1 MTPSYINHN
10 EKRVQKRQQT
20 LNTHTQSMEVS
31 PASALHIEK
40 SLSPRPWALMHSAT
54 SDQWANICAAPN
66 AGKSSPSRCLLAA
79 MHAYQYLM
87 PFSQLNLWILVIC
100 ICSKI
105 LVVSQKPLIRPST
118 ATFLRQNSQS
128 SSIMIWKAG
137 RLGDAADRIRYD
149 SIYQVIYLSTIYI
162 YIPTYILVQYT
173 FIYKHEHFKCMGR
186 YRYIYYILVLLL
198 TKKCPSTFGMWFKGM
213 TSLYSITIFTKES
226 PSAPSALR
234 FARHSPEAPQS
245 DAWERATSGNFENH
259 MDITNIRT
267 LWVQVGSD

>member
-1 MTPSYINHN
+1 MCLIWEWMSMEHICCIFKRIWSNILHASSFYSAFQDCFWHPHTSNHN

-79 MHAYQYLM
+79 MHANQYLM
-87 PFSQLNLWILVIC
+87 PFSQLNLWILVIHMY
-100 ICSKI
+100 IYISAPKI
-105 LVVSQKPLIRPST
+105 LVSQKALIRTST

-137 RLGDAADRIRYD
+137 RLGDAADRICYN
-149 SIYQVIYLSTIYI
+149 SMHQLHIYHAHTAVSSYM
-162 YIPTYILVQYT
+162 PV
-173 FIYKHEHFKCMGR
+173 
-186 YRYIYYILVLLL
+186 
-198 TKKCPSTFGMWFKGM
+198 
-213 TSLYSITIFTKES
+213 YSIIHIRVRIQ
-226 PSAPSALR
+226 PSYTNMNIISA
-234 FARHSPEAPQS
+234 
-245 DAWERATSGNFENH
+245 
-259 MDITNIRT
+259 
-267 LWVQVGSD
+267 

>member
-1 MTPSYINHN
+1 
-10 EKRVQKRQQT
+10 
-20 LNTHTQSMEVS
+20 MEVS

-87 PFSQLNLWILVIC
+87 SFSQLNLWILVIYVFAP
-100 ICSKI
+100 KI
-105 LVVSQKPLIRPST
+105 LVVSQKALIRTST
-118 ATFLRQNSQS
+118 TTFLRQNSQS

-149 SIYQVIYLSTIYI
+149 SIYQVHISIYYIYI
-162 YIPTYILVQYT
+162 YLHTCIMVQYT
-173 FIYKHEHFKCMGR
+173 FIYKHEHFTCIGR

-198 TKKCPSTFGMWFKGM
+198 TKKCPSTFGTWFKGM
-213 TSLYSITIFTKES
+213 TSLCSITTITIFTKES